1 MQSLSI
7 YILAGGNSSRMG
19 QDKGLLLL
27 DQCSIMETILDECK
41 LITPSIFILTANEKY
56 AAFNYPLVPDNIQ
69 HIGPAGGIDA
79 MLQHTQTENNLI
91 ISCDMPFVTH
101 AAMLELISL
110 QEDHDITIPMFH
122 DYPEAMFGLYKKQCK
137 NKWRELIENGT
148 HKMSSIISHFTYKFV
163 DGEFLEKKYPKLFTN
178 INTPEELKQ
187 AQQWRQQLP

>member
-41 LITPSIFILTANEKY
+41 LITPAIYILTANEKY
-56 AAFNYPLVPDNIQ
+56 AAYNFPLVPDNIQ

-79 MLQHTQTENNLI
+79 MLQHTQTEDNLI
-91 ISCDMPFVTH
+91 LSCDMPFVTQ
-101 AAMLELISL
+101 AAICELISL
-110 QEDHDITIPMFH
+110 QENHDITIPMFH

-137 NKWRELIENGT
+137 NKWREQIENGT
-148 HKMSSIISHFTYKFV
+148 HKMSSIISHFTHKFV

>member
-27 DQCSIMETILDECK
+27 DQRRIMETILDECK
-41 LITPSIFILTANEKY
+41 HITSSIYILTANEKY
-56 AAFNYPLVPDNIQ
+56 AAFNYPLIPDKIK

-79 MLQHTQTENNLI
+79 MLQYTQTENNLI

-122 DYPEAMFGLYKKQCK
+122 DYPEAMFGLYKKRCK
-137 NKWRELIENGT
+137 NKWREQIEKGI
-148 HKMSSIISHFTYKFV
+148 HKMSIIISHFTHNFV
-163 DGEFLEKKYPKLFTN
+163 DGKCLEKKYPKLFTN

-187 AQQWRQQLP
+187 AQQWRKQLP